1 MGLFANIRENK
12 AIKQKLFIKKAI
24 NNMRRIVNKM
34 DDQKQLYITKAKAA
48 KLKGADTQVN
58 LAMNALK
65 MTIAYQRKAEEMM
78 LNFEI
83 AYQMKDLGAMTAQFF
98 KGISV
103 LSKEMQAIAN
113 SNKFV
118 KVQKA
123 FEKAMVGMETQSMNL
138 EVFLDSSQ
146 DAFEGVSNE
155 AKGIDDTE
163 IKKLIDTEAGESEAK
178 LDTDIEAKLNEV
190 KKAIDIK

>member
-1 MGLFANIRENK
+1 MGIFDSFRENK
-12 AIKQKLFIKKAI
+12 ALKQKLFIKRSM
-24 NNMRRIVNKM
+24 NNMKRIVNKLE
-34 DDQKQLYITKAKAA
+34 DQKQLYISKAKVA
-48 KLKGADTQVN
+48 KLKGADSQVN
-58 LAMNALK
+58 LAVNALK
-65 MTIAYQRKAEEMM
+65 MTIAYQRKAEEML

-103 LSKEMQAIAN
+103 LSKEMQDIAK
-113 SNKFV
+113 SNNFM

-138 EVFLDSSQ
+138 EVFLDTSQ

-155 AKGIDDTE
+155 AKGIDDEE
-163 IKKLIDTEAGESEAK
+163 IKKLLDTEAGESEAK
-178 LDTDIEAKLNEV
+178 LDIEIDSKLNEV
-190 KKAIDIK
+190 RKAIDEK

>member
-1 MGLFANIRENK
+1 MGLFDAHRENK
-12 AIKQKLFIKKAI
+12 AIKQKIFIKKSMG
-24 NNMRRIVNKM
+24 NMRRIVNKLE
-34 DDQKQLYITKAKAA
+34 DQKQIYISKAKIA
-48 KLKGADTQVN
+48 KKKGADTQVN

-65 MTIAYQRKAEEMM
+65 MTIAYQRKAEEML

-103 LSKEMQAIAN
+103 LSKEMQDIAN
-113 SNKFV
+113 SNNFM

-138 EVFLDSSQ
+138 EVFLDTSQ
-146 DAFEGVSNE
+146 DSFEGVSNE
-155 AKGIDDTE
+155 AKGIDDDE
-163 IKKLIDTEAGESEAK
+163 IKKLIDSEAGESEAM
-178 LDTDIEAKLNEV
+178 LDTDIDNKLNEV
-190 KKAIDIK
+190 RKAIDEK

>member
-1 MGLFANIRENK
+1 MGIFQTIKENK
-12 AIKQKLFIKKAI
+12 AIKQKLFIKKSI
-24 NNMRRIVNKM
+24 NNMRRIVKKL
-34 DDQKQLYITKAKAA
+34 DEQKDLYIRKARDA

-58 LAMNALK
+58 LAVNALK
-65 MTIAYQRKAEEMM
+65 MTIAYQRKAEEML

-103 LSKEMQAIAN
+103 LSKEMQDIAN
-113 SNKFV
+113 SNNFL

-138 EVFLDSSQ
+138 EVFLDTSQ

-155 AKGIDDTE
+155 AKGIDDDE
-163 IKKLIDTEAGESEAK
+163 ILKLLDFEAGESEAK
-178 LDTDIEAKLNEV
+178 LDTEIDSKLEQV
-190 KKAIDIK
+190 RKAIDEK

>member
-1 MGLFANIRENK
+1 MGLFDTYKENK
-12 AIKQKLFIKKAI
+12 ALKQKLFIKKSM
-24 NNMRRIVNKM
+24 NNMKRILRKL
-34 DDQKQLYITKAKAA
+34 DDQKELYITKARDAIK
-48 KLKGADTQVN
+48 KGADTQVN
-58 LAMNALK
+58 LSVNALK
-65 MTIAYQRKAEEMM
+65 MTLAYQRKAEEML

-103 LSKEMQAIAN
+103 LSKEMQEIAK
-113 SNKFV
+113 SNNFM

-155 AKGIDDTE
+155 AKGINDDE
-163 IKKLIDTEAGESEAK
+163 IKQLIDNAAGESEAM
-178 LDTDIEAKLNEV
+178 LDTEIDEKLNEV
-190 KKAIDIK
+190 RKAIDEK

>member
-1 MGLFANIRENK
+1 
-12 AIKQKLFIKKAI
+12 
-24 NNMRRIVNKM
+24 
-34 DDQKQLYITKAKAA
+34 
-48 KLKGADTQVN
+48 
-58 LAMNALK
+58 
-65 MTIAYQRKAEEMM
+65 MTIAYQRKAEEML

-103 LSKEMQAIAN
+103 LSKEMQDIAN
-113 SNKFV
+113 SNNFL

-138 EVFLDSSQ
+138 EVFLDTSQ

-155 AKGIDDTE
+155 ANGIDD
-163 IKKLIDTEAGESEAK
+163 
-178 LDTDIEAKLNEV
+178 V
-190 KKAIDIK
+190 

>member
-1 MGLFANIRENK
+1 MGLFANMKENK
-12 AIKQKLFIKKAI
+12 AIKQKLFIKKSI
-24 NNMRRIVNKM
+24 NNMRRIVNKLE
-34 DDQKQLYITKAKAA
+34 DQKQLYINKAKVA

-103 LSKEMQAIAN
+103 LSKEMQDIAN
-113 SNKFV
+113 SNNFV

-155 AKGIDDTE
+155 AKGIDDAE
-163 IKKLIDTEAGESEAK
+163 VKKLIDLEAGESEDK
-178 LDTDIEAKLNEV
+178 LDTEIDARLEEV
-190 KKAIDIK
+190 RKAIDTK

>member
-1 MGLFANIRENK
+1 MGLFDSFRENK
-12 AIKQKLFIKKAI
+12 AIKQKLFIKKSMS
-24 NNMRRIVNKM
+24 NMRRIVNKLEE
-34 DDQKQLYITKAKAA
+34 QKTLYIKKAKDA

-58 LAMNALK
+58 LALNALK
-65 MTIAYQRKAEEMM
+65 MTIAYQRKAEEML

-103 LSKEMQAIAN
+103 LSKEMQEIAK
-113 SNKFV
+113 SNNFF

-138 EVFLDSSQ
+138 EVFLDTTQ
-146 DAFEGVSNE
+146 DAFEGVSEE
-155 AKGIDDTE
+155 AKGIDDAE
-163 IKKLIDTEAGESEAK
+163 IKKLLDSEAGESEAK
-178 LDTDIEAKLNEV
+178 LDLEIDSKLSEV
-190 KKAIDIK
+190 RKAIDEK